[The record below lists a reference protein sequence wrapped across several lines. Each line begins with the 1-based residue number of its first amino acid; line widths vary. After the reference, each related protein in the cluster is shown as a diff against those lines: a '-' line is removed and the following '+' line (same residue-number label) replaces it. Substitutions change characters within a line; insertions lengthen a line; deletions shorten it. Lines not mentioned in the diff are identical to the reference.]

1 MKILKNVFE
10 LNKAVKN
17 YKNVGFVPTMGGIH
31 KGHVSLIKIS
41 QKNNKETIVSIFV
54 NPTQFNQKKDFKN
67 YPRNIRKDISI
78 LKKLKV
84 NYLFL
89 PEVNE
94 IYKNKMKNFKL
105 NKSDKIL
112 CAKYR
117 KGHFEGVLNV
127 MNRLLSIVKSK
138 CVYMG
143 EKDFQQYML
152 IKRILGKKYK
162 INIVGCPTIRENN
175 KIALSTRN
183 KLLNKSYIK
192 KVSKIAIK
200 LDKLKKLSKMNK
212 IKRLSQTNKFVDLLK
227 SKYELENKFKIKI
240 DYLEFRDEKKMKLDN
255 FKSKYRLFIAYHIN
269 GVRLIDNF

>member
-1 MKILKNVFE
+1 MKILKNIFE

-94 IYKNKMKNFKL
+94 IYKNRMKNFKL

-138 CVYMG
+138 HVYMG

-183 KLLNKSYIK
+183 KLLNKSSIK
-192 KVSKIAIK
+192 KASKIAIK
-200 LDKLKKLSKMNK
+200 LDKLKKLSK
-212 IKRLSQTNKFVDLLK
+212 TNKFVDLSK

>member
-1 MKILKNVFE
+1 MKILKNIFE

-17 YKNVGFVPTMGGIH
+17 YENVGFVPTMGGIH

-67 YPRNIRKDISI
+67 YPRNIKKDISI

-84 NYLFL
+84 TYLFL

-94 IYKNKMKNFKL
+94 IYRKRLKNFKL
-105 NKSDKIL
+105 NKSDRIL
-112 CAKYR
+112 CAKFR

-127 MNRLLSIVKSK
+127 MNRLLSVVKSK
-138 CVYMG
+138 NVFMG
-143 EKDFQQYML
+143 EKDFQQYRL
-152 IKRILGKKYK
+152 IKKILGKKFK
-162 INIVGCPTIRENN
+162 INIIGCPTIRESN

-183 KLLNKSYIK
+183 KLLNKSSIQAA
-192 KVSKIAIK
+192 SKIAIK
-200 LDKLKKLSKMNK
+200 LNKLKKLSQSGKLLD
-212 IKRLSQTNKFVDLLK
+212 LSKY
-227 SKYELENKFKIKI
+227 KYELENKFKIKI

>member
-1 MKILKNVFE
+1 MKIFKSFNV
-10 LNKAVKN
+10 LNKEIN
-17 YKNVGFVPTMGGIH
+17 SNNSIGFVPTMGSLH
-31 KGHVSLIKIS
+31 NGHLHLIKTAKKKS
-41 QKNNKETIVSIFV
+41 NKVVVSIYI
-54 NPTQFNQKKDFKN
+54 NPSQFNEKGDYLK
-67 YPRNIRKDISI
+67 YPRNLKRDILI
-78 LKKLKV
+78 LKKLKID
-84 NYLFL
+84 YLFI
-89 PEVNE
+89 PNNKE
-94 IYKNKMKNFKL
+94 IYKKGIKKKINIFQ
-105 NKSDKIL
+105 SDKIL

-138 CVYMG
+138 HVYMG

-162 INIVGCPTIRENN
+162 INIVGCPIIRENN

-183 KLLNKSYIK
+183 KLLNKSSIK
-192 KVSKIAIK
+192 KASKIAIK
-200 LDKLKKLSKMNK
+200 LDV
-212 IKRLSQTNKFVDLLK
+212 IKRLSQNNKFVDLSK

-255 FKSKYRLFIAYHIN
+255 LKSKYRLFIAYHIN

>member
-1 MKILKNVFE
+1 
-10 LNKAVKN
+10 
-17 YKNVGFVPTMGGIH
+17 
-31 KGHVSLIKIS
+31 
-41 QKNNKETIVSIFV
+41 
-54 NPTQFNQKKDFKN
+54 
-67 YPRNIRKDISI
+67 
-78 LKKLKV
+78 
-84 NYLFL
+84 
-89 PEVNE
+89 
-94 IYKNKMKNFKL
+94 MKNFKL

-138 CVYMG
+138 HVYMG

-192 KVSKIAIK
+192 KASKIAIK

-212 IKRLSQTNKFVDLLK
+212 FVDLSK

>member
-67 YPRNIRKDISI
+67 YPRNIKKDISI

-84 NYLFL
+84 TYLFL

-94 IYKNKMKNFKL
+94 IYKKRLKNFIL
-105 NKSDKIL
+105 SKSDRIL
-112 CAKYR
+112 CAKFR

-127 MNRLLSIVKSK
+127 MNRLLSVVKSK
-138 CVYMG
+138 NVYMG
-143 EKDFQQYML
+143 EKDFQQYRL
-152 IKRILGKKYK
+152 IKKILGKKYK
-162 INIVGCPTIRENN
+162 INIIGCPTIRESN

-183 KLLNKSYIK
+183 KLLNATAIK
-192 KVSKIAIK
+192 IASKIAVK
-200 LDKLKKLSKMNK
+200 LDKLKKLS
-212 IKRLSQTNKFVDLLK
+212 RTNKSVDL
-227 SKYELENKFKIKI
+227 SKCKDELENKFKIKI
-240 DYLEFRDEKKMKLDN
+240 DYLEFRDENKMKLDN
-255 FKSKYRLFIAYHIN
+255 FKSKYRLFIAYYIN

>member
-1 MKILKNVFE
+1 M
-10 LNKAVKN
+10 
-17 YKNVGFVPTMGGIH
+17 
-31 KGHVSLIKIS
+31 
-41 QKNNKETIVSIFV
+41 
-54 NPTQFNQKKDFKN
+54 
-67 YPRNIRKDISI
+67 
-78 LKKLKV
+78 
-84 NYLFL
+84 FL

-138 CVYMG
+138 HVYMG

-183 KLLNKSYIK
+183 KLLNKSSIK
-192 KVSKIAIK
+192 KASKIAIK
-200 LDKLKKLSKMNK
+200 LDKLKKLSKIINLWICQNPNMSLK
-212 IKRLSQTNKFVDLLK
+212 INLK
-227 SKYELENKFKIKI
+227 LKLIILNLEM
-240 DYLEFRDEKKMKLDN
+240 RKK
-255 FKSKYRLFIAYHIN
+255 
-269 GVRLIDNF
+269 

>member
-1 MKILKNVFE
+1 MKIL
-10 LNKAVKN
+10 LNKIDLNEALFGMSN
-17 YKNVGFVPTMGGIH
+17 LGFVPTMGSLH
-31 KGHVSLIKIS
+31 QGHISLIKNS
-41 QKNNKETIVSIFV
+41 KKQCKKTIVSIFV
-54 NPTQFNQKKDFKN
+54 NPTQFNNKKDYTKYPKN
-67 YPRNIRKDISI
+67 KKKDLSI

-84 NYLFL
+84 DFVFL
-89 PEVNE
+89 PNIND
-94 IYKNKMKNFKL
+94 IYNFKR
-105 NKSDKIL
+105 KIKIPKKDKIL

-138 CVYMG
+138 HVYMG

-192 KVSKIAIK
+192 KASKIAIK
-200 LDKLKKLSKMNK
+200 LDKLKELSK
-212 IKRLSQTNKFVDLLK
+212 INKFVDLSK